1 VTPDRPLQILV
12 IDDDDVGREIVCRLS
27 TKTGLNISVREAKS
41 IGEGADC
48 LLEGDI
54 DCAILDYHLGDGTAF
69 EMLARVR
76 DKSPGFI
83 VPTIL
88 LTGVGNEEIAV
99 KALKLGIND
108 YINKDHLDAKSL
120 GQAIRTAVAEH
131 KFVVADSQYR
141 EALEHRSLHDE
152 LTGMP
157 NRRLFLDRLDERIH
171 MAQRTGEAFALM
183 MLDLDM
189 FKSINDTLGHAA
201 GDFVLQVIG
210 ERLLAIARR
219 TDTYARLGSDEFS
232 ILIDGTID
240 GAVVVAQKIAGAVA
254 DPIEYEE
261 RVIKVDASIGIA
273 TYPQHGRE
281 AELLLSH
288 ADQAMY
294 ASKQSARRFSV
305 YSGADDSPLHES
317 ARISMEIPRLAQPD
331 QVELHY
337 QPKYR
342 LGDGAMIGVEALA
355 RWQHSVLGNIPPDKF
370 IPILERSKF
379 IFDFTDIVF
388 NRALAQAASWRAAG
402 HRLKMSVNV
411 SVQSLDRV
419 GFVSHIKELLARYEL
434 PPEELIIEITE
445 TASLISYD
453 RSAKILRLLAE
464 HGVGISIDDFGTGY
478 TSIRYLRDFPVS
490 ELKIDRLFVR
500 SVAEGQRD
508 YSIVSGIVRLAQGLG
523 ASTVAEGIESVETV
537 RALSDV
543 GCDYGQGYYLA
554 RPTVAA
560 EVTGRLVAGKAGSE
574 AVLQAV

>member
-1 VTPDRPLQILV
+1 MAGGPLQLLV
-12 IDDDDVGREIVCRLS
+12 VDDDDVGREVVCRLS
-27 TKTGLNISVREAKS
+27 TKTGLNVSVREAKS
-41 IGEGADC
+41 VEEGADC
-48 LLEGDI
+48 LLGGGI
-54 DCAILDYHLGDGTAF
+54 DCAILDYNLGDGTAF
-69 EMLARVR
+69 EMLSRVR
-76 DKSPGFI
+76 AKAPGFI
-83 VPTIL
+83 VPLVL
-88 LTGVGNEEIAV
+88 LTGVGSEEIAV

-108 YINKDHLDAKSL
+108 YINKDRLDAKSL
-120 GQAIRTAVAEH
+120 EQAIRTAVAEY
-131 KFVVADSQYR
+131 KFAVADSHYR

-157 NRRLFLDRLDERIH
+157 NRRLFLDRLDQRIG
-171 MAQRTGEAFALM
+171 MAQRTGESFALM

-201 GDFVLQVIG
+201 GDYVLQVIG
-210 ERLLAIARR
+210 DRLLAIARR

-240 GAVVVAQKIAGAVA
+240 GAVVVAQKIADAVA
-254 DPIEYEE
+254 DSIEYEE

-273 TYPQHGRE
+273 AYPQHGRE
-281 AELLLSH
+281 AKLLMSH

-294 ASKQSARRFSV
+294 ASKQSARRFNV
-305 YSGADDSPLHES
+305 YSGDGDAPLHES

-331 QVELHY
+331 QVKLHY

-342 LGDGAMIGVEALA
+342 LGDGAMVGVEALA
-355 RWQHSVLGNIPPDKF
+355 RWEHSVLGNIPPDKF

-388 NRALAQAASWRAAG
+388 NQALAQAAAWRAAG
-402 HRLKMSVNV
+402 HRLKMSVNI

-419 GFVSHIKELLARYEL
+419 GFVPRIKELLERYEL
-434 PPEELIIEITE
+434 PPEELVIEITE
-445 TASLISYD
+445 TASLVSYD

-500 SVAEGQRD
+500 GVAEGQRD
-508 YSIVSGIVRLAQGLG
+508 YSIVSGIVRLAQGIG

-543 GCDYGQGYYLA
+543 GCDFGQGYYLA
-554 RPTVAA
+554 RPAA
-560 EVTGRLVAGKAGSE
+560 AGDIADRLVAARMGSE
-574 AVLQAV
+574 AALLAV